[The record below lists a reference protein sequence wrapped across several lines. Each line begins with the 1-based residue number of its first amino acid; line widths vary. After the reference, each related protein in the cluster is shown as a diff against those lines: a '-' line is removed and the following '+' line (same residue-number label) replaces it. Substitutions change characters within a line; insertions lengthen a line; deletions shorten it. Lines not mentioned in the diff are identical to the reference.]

1 MIGIVLAGGFGTRL
15 NPLTKVINKHLLPV
29 YDKPM
34 IYYSLSVLLL
44 AKIKHIIII
53 SNESDIQS
61 FKTLLNNGKYLN
73 IKIEYVIQPKPIGI
87 PDAFSLTKN
96 IVKKRR
102 VCLILGD
109 NFFYGQDFTLKLLQA
124 KNSNMNT
131 IFTHIVS
138 NPSQFGIL
146 EYSNDGSPK
155 KIIEK
160 PTKTSSFDAV
170 TGLYFY
176 TNEVFNLVKNLNFSK
191 RGELEI
197 TDINNYFLKKKKL
210 NIIHLGRGYN
220 WLDLGTFENLHIASQ
235 FVSLTQR
242 LQGLKIASLKEI
254 AFNNKWINKK

>member
-1 MIGIVLAGGFGTRL
+1 MIGILLAGGFGTRL
-15 NPLTKVINKHLLPV
+15 RPLTKVINKHLLPV

-53 SNESDIQS
+53 SNKNDVEA
-61 FKTLLNNGKYLN
+61 FKSLLNNGQYLN
-73 IKIEYVIQPKPIGI
+73 IKIEYIIQPKPLGI
-87 PDAFSLTKN
+87 PDAFRLTKK
-96 IVKKRR
+96 IVKNRN

-109 NFFYGQDFTLKLLQA
+109 NFFYGQDFTLKLLHA
-124 KNSNMNT
+124 KKNKLNT
-131 IFTHIVS
+131 IFTHAVS

-146 EYSNDGSPK
+146 EYYGNGSPK

-160 PTKTSSFDAV
+160 PIKTRSFDAV

-176 TNEVFNLVKNLNFSK
+176 TSEVFSLVEDLKFSK

-197 TDINNYFLKKKKL
+197 TDINNYFLKNKKL
-210 NIIHLGRGYN
+210 NVIHLGRGYN

-235 FVSLTQR
+235 FVSLTQK

-254 AFNNKWINKK
+254 AYNNKWINKK

>member
-1 MIGIVLAGGFGTRL
+1 MIGILLAGGFGTRL
-15 NPLTKVINKHLLPV
+15 KPLTKIINKHLLPV

-53 SNESDIQS
+53 SNESDIKS
-61 FKTLLNNGKYLN
+61 FKALFNSGQDLN

-96 IVKKRR
+96 IVKNKR

-109 NFFYGQDFTLKLLQA
+109 NFFYGQDFTLKLLRA
-124 KNSNMNT
+124 KNSKANT
-131 IFTHIVS
+131 IFTHVVS

-146 EYSNDGSPK
+146 EYSKNGLPK
-155 KIIEK
+155 IIIEK
-160 PTKTSSFDAV
+160 PTKTRSFDAV

-176 TNEVFNLVKNLNFSK
+176 TNEVFNLVKDLKFSK

-197 TDINNYFLKKKKL
+197 TDINNYFLNKKKL
-210 NIIHLGRGYN
+210 NVMHLGRGFN
-220 WLDLGTFENLHIASQ
+220 WLDLGTFENLNIASN

-254 AFNNKWINKK
+254 AYNNKWVNKL